1 MTSVVGF
8 FPVPEP
14 AKASVAKTIQSWSF
28 SRLQD
33 YETCALRAKLSIID
47 KIPHP
52 EQPNSPAERGN
63 KVHDALEK
71 FVFKGGKQ
79 QPIEAKHFE
88 KEIIQL
94 KDLQHLK
101 RAEGEQMWCFD
112 RDWMPVDEKDYDRIW
127 VRIKLDALAWLS
139 SNVVV
144 PIDYKT
150 GKRDGNEIKHGQQL
164 QIYTMATFLKFPQVE
179 EAVAELWYLDKDI
192 LTKLRY
198 RRDQALRHLKNWTD
212 RGIRMTSDTVFKPN
226 PSTWNCS
233 YCPHRTGYM
242 GKSGVMGNG
251 ACGLAP

>member
-1 MTSVVGF
+1 MVGF
-8 FPVPEP
+8 FPAVPEP
-14 AKASVAKTIQSWSF
+14 GMQVSTRTINSWSF

-63 KVHDALEK
+63 KVHDGLEK
-71 FVFKGGKQ
+71 FVFKGGKDI
-79 QPIEAKHFE
+79 PPEAHHFE
-88 KEIIQL
+88 QEIIQL
-94 KDLQHLK
+94 KDLQRLK
-101 RAEGEQMWCFD
+101 KAEGEQMWCFD
-112 RDWMPVDEKDYDRIW
+112 KDWIPVDEKDYDRIW

-139 SNVVV
+139 ASKVV

-150 GKRDGNEIKHGQQL
+150 GKRDGNEVKHGQQL
-164 QIYTMATFLKFPQVE
+164 QVYSIATFLKFPQVE
-179 EAVAELWYLDKDI
+179 EAVTELWYLDKDI

-198 RRDQALRHLKNWTD
+198 RRDQALRHLPHWTE
-212 RGIRMTSDTVFKPN
+212 RGIRMTTDKVFKPN

-233 YCPHRTGYM
+233 YCPHKVGYM

-251 ACGLAP
+251 HCGLAP